1 MKIAQVI
8 GSCAPGGAEVFVKD
22 LIKQLKFLGHDVELW
37 VMIRAKD
44 KSLVNEQTLDFEKS
58 FVSELN
64 RYDIPVKFLNK
75 RLHKDWIKT
84 TRNLKKQ
91 YYRFK
96 PQIVHSHLESVTFHV
111 VKALSSKTNIVQ
123 TIHSSVI
130 HYPFLQKMYLQK
142 SISSYVAISNK
153 VRSILINSLNLKP
166 KKIATIYNGIDL
178 NKFKINRKNNSEV
191 KKIISIGRLTKAKDY
206 PNLFKALDILIPK
219 LNNQNIPL
227 PSVDIV
233 GTGEIEQEL
242 KALTKKMNLDN
253 IVSFLGVRQDI
264 PELLKESDIYI
275 MSSEWEGLSI
285 SLIEA
290 LASGIPIVATN
301 AGSNNEVIENN
312 VSGIIV
318 PIKNP
323 EALAEGIYNLIIDK
337 DLRERLSKEAVKR
350 SELFSIEN
358 CAKKHVEMY
367 KELISY
373 SR

>member
-1 MKIAQVI
+1 MKIVHVI
-8 GSCAPGGAEVFVKD
+8 STCGAGGAEVFVKE
-22 LIKQLKFLGHDVELW
+22 LIKQLKFIGHDVELW
-37 VMIRAKD
+37 VMSRVID
-44 KSLVNEQTLDFEKS
+44 TDLVNEQVLNFEKL
-58 FVSELN
+58 FISELN
-64 RYDIPVKFLNK
+64 SYDIPVKFLNK

-84 TRNLKKQ
+84 TRNLREQ

-96 PQIVHSHLESVTFHV
+96 PEIVHAHLESVTFHV
-111 VKALSSKTNIVQ
+111 VKAFSSKTNIVQ

-142 SISSYVAISNK
+142 SISRYVAISNK

-166 KKIATIYNGIDL
+166 EKIVTIYNGIDL
-178 NKFKINRKNNSEV
+178 NKFKINRKNNTEV

-206 PNLFKALDILIPK
+206 PNLFKAVDKLIQK

-227 PSVDIV
+227 PSVNIV
-233 GTGEIEQEL
+233 GTGEMENEL
-242 KALTKKMNLDN
+242 KALTKKMNLDHM
-253 IVSFLGVRQDI
+253 VSFLGVRQDI
-264 PELLKESDIYI
+264 PELLKESDIYV

-318 PIKNP
+318 PIKNS
-323 EALAEGIYNLIIDK
+323 EALAEGMYNLIINK
-337 DLRERLSKEAVKR
+337 DLRDRLSKEAVKR
-350 SELFSIEN
+350 SKLFSIEN
-358 CAKKHVEMY
+358 CAKKHLEMY
-367 KELISY
+367 KELISH

>member
-1 MKIAQVI
+1 MKIAHVI

-37 VMIRAKD
+37 VMIRARD
-44 KSLVNEQTLDFEKS
+44 RSFVNEQTMDFEKS
-58 FVSELN
+58 FISELN
-64 RYDIPVKFLNK
+64 SYDVPVKFLNK
-75 RLHKDWIKT
+75 RPHKDWIKIS
-84 TRNLKKQ
+84 RNLRKL
-91 YYRFK
+91 YDIFK

-130 HYPFLQKMYLQK
+130 DFPFLQKMYLQNR
-142 SISSYVAISNK
+142 ISRYVAISNK

-166 KKIATIYNGIDL
+166 EKIVTIYNGIDL
-178 NKFKINRKNNSEV
+178 SKFKINRKNNSEV

-206 PNLFKALDILIPK
+206 PNLFKALDKLIQK
-219 LNNQNIPL
+219 LNKENIPL
-227 PSVDIV
+227 PSVNIV
-233 GTGEIEQEL
+233 GTGEIEKEL

-253 IVSFLGVRQDI
+253 IVSFLGIRQDI
-264 PELLKESDIYI
+264 PELLKESDIYV

-301 AGSNNEVIENN
+301 AGSNNEVVENN

-337 DLRERLSKEAVKR
+337 DLRDRLSKEAIKKAD
-350 SELFSIEN
+350 LFAIEN

-367 KELISY
+367 KELVSH

>member
-1 MKIAQVI
+1 MKIVHVI
-8 GSCAPGGAEVFVKD
+8 STCGAGGAEVFVKE
-22 LIKQLKFLGHDVELW
+22 LIKQLKFIGHDVELW
-37 VMIRAKD
+37 VMSRVID
-44 KSLVNEQTLDFEKS
+44 TDLVNEQVLNFEKL
-58 FVSELN
+58 FISELN
-64 RYDIPVKFLNK
+64 SYDIPVKFLNK

-84 TRNLKKQ
+84 TRNLREQ

-96 PQIVHSHLESVTFHV
+96 PEIVHAHLESVTFHV
-111 VKALSSKTNIVQ
+111 VKAFSSKTNIVQ

-142 SISSYVAISNK
+142 SISRYVAISNK

-166 KKIATIYNGIDL
+166 EKIVTIYNGIDL
-178 NKFKINRKNNSEV
+178 NKFKINRKNNTEV

-206 PNLFKALDILIPK
+206 PNLFKALDILIQK
-219 LNNQNIPL
+219 LNKENIPL
-227 PSVDIV
+227 PSVNIV
-233 GTGEIEQEL
+233 GTGEIEKEL
-242 KALTKKMNLDN
+242 KALTKKMNLGH

-264 PELLKESDIYI
+264 PELLKESDIYV

-290 LASGIPIVATN
+290 LTSGIPIVATN
-301 AGSNNEVIENN
+301 AGSNNEVIEND

-318 PIKNP
+318 PTKDP

-337 DLRERLSKEAVKR
+337 DLRDRLSKEAIKR
-350 SELFSIEN
+350 SELFAIEN

-367 KELISY
+367 KGLISH

>member
-1 MKIAQVI
+1 MKIVHVI
-8 GSCAPGGAEVFVKD
+8 STCGAGGAEVFVKE
-22 LIKQLKFLGHDVELW
+22 LIKQLKFIGHDVELW
-37 VMIRAKD
+37 VMSRVID
-44 KSLVNEQTLDFEKS
+44 TDLVNEQVLNFEKL
-58 FVSELN
+58 FISELN
-64 RYDIPVKFLNK
+64 SYDIPVKFLNK

-84 TRNLKKQ
+84 TRNLREQ

-96 PQIVHSHLESVTFHV
+96 PEIVHAHLESVTFHV
-111 VKALSSKTNIVQ
+111 VKAFSSKTNIVQ

-142 SISSYVAISNK
+142 SISRYVAISNK

-166 KKIATIYNGIDL
+166 EKIVTIYNGIDL

-206 PNLFKALDILIPK
+206 PNLFKALDILIQK
-219 LNNQNIPL
+219 LNKENIPL
-227 PSVDIV
+227 PSVNIV
-233 GTGEIEQEL
+233 GTGEIEKEL
-242 KALTKKMNLDN
+242 KALTKKMNLGH

-264 PELLKESDIYI
+264 PELLKESDIYV

-290 LASGIPIVATN
+290 LTSGIPIVATN
-301 AGSNNEVIENN
+301 AGSNNEVIEND

-318 PIKNP
+318 PTKDP

-337 DLRERLSKEAVKR
+337 DLRDRLSKEAIKR
-350 SELFSIEN
+350 SELFAIEN

-367 KELISY
+367 KGLISH

>member
-1 MKIAQVI
+1 MKIAHVI
-8 GSCAPGGAEVFVKD
+8 GSCSAGGAEVFVKD
-22 LIKQLKFLGHDVELW
+22 LIKQLKFLGHNVELW

-44 KSLVNEQTLDFEKS
+44 TNLANKQTMDFEKS
-58 FVSELN
+58 FISELN
-64 RYDIPVKFLNK
+64 SHDVPVRFLNK
-75 RLHKDWIKT
+75 RPHKDWMKT
-84 TRNLKKQ
+84 IRNLRER
-91 YYRFK
+91 YDIFK

-111 VKALSSKTNIVQ
+111 VKALSSKTNVVQ

-130 HYPFLQKMYLQK
+130 DFPFLQKIYLNRK
-142 SISSYVAISNK
+142 ISHYVAISNK
-153 VRSILINSLNLKP
+153 VRSILTNSLNLKP
-166 KKIATIYNGIDL
+166 EKIATTYNGIDL
-178 NKFKINRKNNSEV
+178 KKFKINRRNNSEV

-219 LNNQNIPL
+219 LNKQNLPL

-233 GTGEIEQEL
+233 GNGEIENEL

-264 PELLKESDIYI
+264 PELLKESDIYV

-301 AGSNNEVIENN
+301 AGSNNEVVENN

-318 PIKNP
+318 PIKDP
-323 EALAEGIYNLIIDK
+323 EALAEGIYNLIINK

-367 KELISY
+367 KELISH

>member
-1 MKIAQVI
+1 MKIAHVI

-44 KSLVNEQTLDFEKS
+44 TDRVNEQTMDFERS
-58 FVSELN
+58 FISELN
-64 RYDIPVKFLNK
+64 SYDIPVKFLNK
-75 RLHKDWIKT
+75 RPHKDWIKT
-84 TRNLKKQ
+84 TQNLREQ
-91 YYRFK
+91 YDIFK

-178 NKFKINRKNNSEV
+178 NKFKISRKNNSEV

-206 PNLFKALDILIPK
+206 PNLFKALDKLIQK
-219 LNNQNIPL
+219 LNKQKMPL
-227 PSVDIV
+227 PSVNIV
-233 GTGEIEQEL
+233 GTGELEKEL
-242 KALTKKMNLDN
+242 KALTSKMNLDN

-264 PELLKESDIYI
+264 PELLKESDIYV

-301 AGSNNEVIENN
+301 AGSNNEIIENN

-318 PIKNP
+318 PIKAP

-337 DLRERLSKEAVKR
+337 DLRDRLSKEAIKKAD
-350 SELFSIEN
+350 LFAIEN

-367 KELISY
+367 KELVSH

>member
-1 MKIAQVI
+1 MKIAHVI
-8 GSCAPGGAEVFVKD
+8 GSCSAGGAEVFVKD
-22 LIKQLKFLGHDVELW
+22 LIKQLKFFGHDVELW
-37 VMIRAKD
+37 VMSNVRNIKVANK
-44 KSLVNEQTLDFEKS
+44 QTLDFEKS
-58 FVSELN
+58 FISQLN
-64 RYDIPVKFLNK
+64 SYDIPVKFLNK
-75 RLHKDWIKT
+75 RPHKDWIKT
-84 TRNLKKQ
+84 SRNLREQ
-91 YYRFK
+91 YDIFK

-367 KELISY
+367 KELIGY

>member
-1 MKIAQVI
+1 MKIVHVI
-8 GSCAPGGAEVFVKD
+8 STCGAGGAQVFVKE
-22 LIKQLKFLGHDVELW
+22 LIKQLKFIGHDVELW
-37 VMIRAKD
+37 VMSRVID
-44 KSLVNEQTLDFEKS
+44 TDLVNEQVLNFEKL
-58 FVSELN
+58 FISELN
-64 RYDIPVKFLNK
+64 SYDIPVKFLNK

-84 TRNLKKQ
+84 TRNLREQ

-96 PQIVHSHLESVTFHV
+96 PEIVHAHLESVTFHV
-111 VKALSSKTNIVQ
+111 VKAFSSKTNIVQ

-142 SISSYVAISNK
+142 SISRYVAISNK

-166 KKIATIYNGIDL
+166 EKIVTIYNGIDL
-178 NKFKINRKNNSEV
+178 NKFKINRKNNTEV

-206 PNLFKALDILIPK
+206 PNLFKAVDKLIQK

-227 PSVDIV
+227 PSVNIV
-233 GTGEIEQEL
+233 GTGEMENEL
-242 KALTKKMNLDN
+242 KALTKKMNLDHM
-253 IVSFLGVRQDI
+253 VSFLGVRQDI
-264 PELLKESDIYI
+264 PELLKESDIYV

-318 PIKNP
+318 PIKNS
-323 EALAEGIYNLIIDK
+323 EALAEGMYNLIINK
-337 DLRERLSKEAVKR
+337 DLRDRLSKEAVKR
-350 SELFSIEN
+350 SKLFSIEN
-358 CAKKHVEMY
+358 CAKKHLEMY
-367 KELISY
+367 KELISH